1 MFVAC
6 ADARREA
13 AGERRRTRVNE
24 PTTEPGL
31 RAAARVALS
40 GSASLIVPGALTG
53 RRTGVVLPVITKKYR
68 TVGPRVRD
76 GLAAVAEWEAE
87 HGPLT
92 RPSWTRP
99 AAVPGLTTRG

>member
-1 MFVAC
+1 
-6 ADARREA
+6 
-13 AGERRRTRVNE
+13 
-24 PTTEPGL
+24 
-31 RAAARVALS
+31 
-40 GSASLIVPGALTG
+40 LIVPGALTG

-92 RPSWTRP
+92 P
-99 AAVPGLTTRG
+99 AELDAARRRAGLDDARLTA